1 MRAPDAKVL
10 IISVEGMAILS
21 LKVLAKIDD
30 DRLWDAW
37 VTHPELLI
45 LFAKNIVGRAPFRSR
60 ACFYH
65 FDTVLGG
72 KHIF

>member
-10 IISVEGMAILS
+10 VISVEGMAILS

-45 LFAKNIVGRAPFRSR
+45 LFA
-60 ACFYH
+60 
-65 FDTVLGG
+65 
-72 KHIF
+72 